1 VEIRAFRGS
10 LTFLKF
16 GLTLTKFFVRISAS
30 KFPSFVRQKRQDKKQ
45 FKPMKGSMMNIKKTI
60 SDWAKNIFSGSSC
73 GYEATIE
80 ELPSAPP
87 FLFTDSTGAGYCVT
101 IQPAASICAESKIHH
116 SKSNIESPSLGFWI
130 PTSGKSGSQVAF
142 REGDEEIYIHSI
154 DWLQAWRTDAA
165 TGEQAAL
172 ANDDALVENLTSLF
186 AEFLRDEIL
195 LPSLEKHLDEK
206 GIAHEIFTIDM
217 VGGIEPW
224 DEKNW
229 SFLFLPAEPIPSTH
243 YHLPDTAPSDWST
256 SRVIGLTGDGR
267 AAFFSYSRH
276 EVEPRG
282 YVDHINLESQITGID
297 SPAAIHAWLEE
308 TISANAA

>member
-1 VEIRAFRGS
+1 MEV
-10 LTFLKF
+10 
-16 GLTLTKFFVRISAS
+16 
-30 KFPSFVRQKRQDKKQ
+30 
-45 FKPMKGSMMNIKKTI
+45 KKTI
-60 SDWAKNIFSGSSC
+60 LQWAKSSFPL
-73 GYEATIE
+73 GNSAFQADIQD
-80 ELPSAPP
+80 LSSAPP

-101 IQPAASICAESKIHH
+101 IKPAASFCAESKIHH
-116 SKSNIESPSLGFWI
+116 SKSNIQGPSLGLWI

-142 REGDEEIYIHSI
+142 CEWDEEIYIHSI

-172 ANDDALVENLTSLF
+172 ANEDALVENLTSLF

-206 GIAHEIFTIDM
+206 GIAHEPFTVDM

-229 SFLFLPAEPIPSTH
+229 AFLFLPAEPIISSDP
-243 YHLPDTAPSDWST
+243 YDQPDWST

-267 AAFFSYSRH
+267 AALFSYSRH

-282 YVDHINLESQITGID
+282 YVDHINLESQALGID
-297 SPAAIHAWLEE
+297 SPVALQSWLED
-308 TISANAA
+308 TLPAISLNNN

>member
-1 VEIRAFRGS
+1 
-10 LTFLKF
+10 
-16 GLTLTKFFVRISAS
+16 
-30 KFPSFVRQKRQDKKQ
+30 
-45 FKPMKGSMMNIKKTI
+45 MNIKKTI

-101 IQPAASICAESKIHH
+101 IKPTASFCAESKIHH
-116 SKSNIESPSLGFWI
+116 SKSNIQGPSLGLWI
-130 PTSGKSGSQVAF
+130 PESGSNGAYVAF
-142 REGDEEIYIHSI
+142 RDGDEEILTFAV
-154 DWLQAWRTDAA
+154 DWLHATRTDAA
-165 TGEQAAL
+165 TGEQTTL
-172 ANDDALVENLTSLF
+172 VNEDAISENLSRLF
-186 AEFLRDEIL
+186 VDFLRDDIL
-195 LPSLEKHLDEK
+195 LPALDLWLGDR
-206 GIAHEIFTIDM
+206 GIMHETFTIDM
-217 VGGIEPW
+217 VGGIERW

-229 SFLFLPAEPIPSTH
+229 SFVFLPAEPIISSEPH
-243 YHLPDTAPSDWST
+243 DQPDWST

-297 SPAAIHAWLEE
+297 SPTTLQSWLEE

>member
-1 VEIRAFRGS
+1 MEI
-10 LTFLKF
+10 K
-16 GLTLTKFFVRISAS
+16 
-30 KFPSFVRQKRQDKKQ
+30 
-45 FKPMKGSMMNIKKTI
+45 NTI
-60 SDWAKNIFSGSSC
+60 SEWAKNTFPGSSC

-87 FLFTDSTGAGYCVT
+87 FLFTGSTDSGFCVT
-101 IQPAASICAESKIHH
+101 IKLSSLTSRHQPPATTASLQ
-116 SKSNIESPSLGFWI
+116 LGFWI
-130 PTSGKSGSQVAF
+130 PCSGKSGSQVTL
-142 REGDEEIYIHSI
+142 RDGDDDIYIQSI

-172 ANDDALVENLTSLF
+172 ANEDALLENLSALF

-195 LPSLEKHLDEK
+195 LPSLEKHLDDN

-229 SFLFLPAEPIPSTH
+229 SFLFLPAEPIPATH

-256 SRVIGLTGDGR
+256 SRVIGFTGDGH
-267 AAFFSYSRH
+267 AALFSYSRH

-297 SPAAIHAWLEE
+297 SPAAIHALVEE
-308 TISANAA
+308 TLAAIAA

>member
-1 VEIRAFRGS
+1 MIE
-10 LTFLKF
+10 
-16 GLTLTKFFVRISAS
+16 
-30 KFPSFVRQKRQDKKQ
+30 
-45 FKPMKGSMMNIKKTI
+45 IKKTI
-60 SDWAKNIFSGSSC
+60 SEWAKNTFPGSSC

-87 FLFTDSTGAGYCVT
+87 FLFTGSTDSGFCVT
-101 IQPAASICAESKIHH
+101 IKLSSLTSRHQPPATTASLQ
-116 SKSNIESPSLGFWI
+116 LGFWI
-130 PTSGKSGSQVAF
+130 PCSGKSGSQVTL
-142 REGDEEIYIHSI
+142 RDGDDDIYIQSI

-172 ANDDALVENLTSLF
+172 ANEDALLENLSALF

-195 LPSLEKHLDEK
+195 LPS
-206 GIAHEIFTIDM
+206 
-217 VGGIEPW
+217 W

-229 SFLFLPAEPIPSTH
+229 SFLFLPAEPIPATH

-256 SRVIGLTGDGR
+256 SRVIGFTGDGR
-267 AAFFSYSRH
+267 AALFSYSRH

-297 SPAAIHAWLEE
+297 SPAAIHALVEE
-308 TISANAA
+308 TLAAIAA

>member
-1 VEIRAFRGS
+1 
-10 LTFLKF
+10 
-16 GLTLTKFFVRISAS
+16 
-30 KFPSFVRQKRQDKKQ
+30 
-45 FKPMKGSMMNIKKTI
+45 MNIKKAI

-101 IQPAASICAESKIHH
+101 IKPAFSSSALSTRNPLLATAAE
-116 SKSNIESPSLGFWI
+116 PLLGLWI
-130 PTSGKSGSQVAF
+130 PTSGKSGSQVTLHD
-142 REGDEEIYIHSI
+142 GDEEILTFAV
-154 DWLQAWRTDAA
+154 DWLHATRTDAT
-165 TGEQAAL
+165 TGEQTTL
-172 ANDDALVENLTSLF
+172 VNEDAISENLSRLF
-186 AEFLRDEIL
+186 VDFLRDDIL
-195 LPSLEKHLDEK
+195 LPALELWLDDGGIKHET
-206 GIAHEIFTIDM
+206 FTMDM
-217 VGGIEPW
+217 VGGIESW

-229 SFLFLPAEPIPSTH
+229 SFVFLPAEPIISSEP
-243 YHLPDTAPSDWST
+243 YDQPDWST

-297 SPAAIHAWLEE
+297 SPTTLQSWLEE

>member
-1 VEIRAFRGS
+1 MEV
-10 LTFLKF
+10 
-16 GLTLTKFFVRISAS
+16 
-30 KFPSFVRQKRQDKKQ
+30 
-45 FKPMKGSMMNIKKTI
+45 KKTI
-60 SDWAKNIFSGSSC
+60 LQWAKSSFPL
-73 GYEATIE
+73 GNSAFQADIQD
-80 ELPSAPP
+80 LSSAPP

-101 IQPAASICAESKIHH
+101 IKPAASFCAESKIHH
-116 SKSNIESPSLGFWI
+116 SKSNIQGPSLGFWI

-142 REGDEEIYIHSI
+142 CEWDEEIYIHSI

-172 ANDDALVENLTSLF
+172 ANEDALVENLTSLF

-206 GIAHEIFTIDM
+206 GIAHEPFTVDM

-229 SFLFLPAEPIPSTH
+229 AFLFLPAEPIISSDP
-243 YHLPDTAPSDWST
+243 YDQPDWST

-267 AAFFSYSRH
+267 AALFSYSRH

-282 YVDHINLESQITGID
+282 YVDHINLESQALGID
-297 SPAAIHAWLEE
+297 SPVALQSWLED
-308 TISANAA
+308 TLPAISLNNN

>member
-1 VEIRAFRGS
+1 ME
-10 LTFLKF
+10 
-16 GLTLTKFFVRISAS
+16 
-30 KFPSFVRQKRQDKKQ
+30 
-45 FKPMKGSMMNIKKTI
+45 IKKTI
-60 SDWAKNIFSGSSC
+60 SEWAKNTFPGSSC

-87 FLFTDSTGAGYCVT
+87 FLFTGSTDSGFCVT
-101 IQPAASICAESKIHH
+101 IKLSSLTSRHQPPATTASLQ
-116 SKSNIESPSLGFWI
+116 LGFWI
-130 PTSGKSGSQVAF
+130 PCSGKSGSQVTL
-142 REGDEEIYIHSI
+142 RDGDDDIYIQSI

-172 ANDDALVENLTSLF
+172 ANEDALLENLSALF

-195 LPSLEKHLDEK
+195 LPSLEKHLDDN

-229 SFLFLPAEPIPSTH
+229 SFLFLPAEPIPATH

-256 SRVIGLTGDGR
+256 SRVIGFTGDGH
-267 AAFFSYSRH
+267 AALFSYSRH

-297 SPAAIHAWLEE
+297 SPAAIHALVEE
-308 TISANAA
+308 TLAAIAA

>member
-1 VEIRAFRGS
+1 
-10 LTFLKF
+10 
-16 GLTLTKFFVRISAS
+16 
-30 KFPSFVRQKRQDKKQ
+30 
-45 FKPMKGSMMNIKKTI
+45 MKGSMMEIKKTI
-60 SDWAKNIFSGSSC
+60 SDWAKGIFSGSSC

-87 FLFTDSTGAGYCVT
+87 FLFTGTTDSGFCVT
-101 IQPAASICAESKIHH
+101 IKLSSLPITSYSLPVTDATQPPATTAS
-116 SKSNIESPSLGFWI
+116 PQLGFWI
-130 PTSGKSGSQVAF
+130 PCSGKSGSQVTL
-142 REGDEEIYIHSI
+142 RDCDDDIYIQTI

-172 ANDDALVENLTSLF
+172 ANEDALVENLTSLF

-206 GIAHEIFTIDM
+206 GIAHEPFTADM

-229 SFLFLPAEPIPSTH
+229 TFVFLPESTRNQLLATRH
-243 YHLPDTAPSDWST
+243 GGNAAS
-256 SRVIGLTGDGR
+256 VIGVTGDGR
-267 AAFFSYSRH
+267 AALFSYSRH

-282 YVDHINLESQITGID
+282 YVDHINLEFQASGID
-297 SPAAIHAWLEE
+297 FPVALQSWLED
-308 TISANAA
+308 TLPAISLNNN

>member
-1 VEIRAFRGS
+1 ME
-10 LTFLKF
+10 
-16 GLTLTKFFVRISAS
+16 
-30 KFPSFVRQKRQDKKQ
+30 
-45 FKPMKGSMMNIKKTI
+45 IKKTI
-60 SDWAKNIFSGSSC
+60 SDWAKGIFSGSYC

-80 ELPSAPP
+80 DLPSAPP
-87 FLFTDSTGAGYCVT
+87 FLFTGSTDSGFCVT
-101 IQPAASICAESKIHH
+101 IKLSSLTSRHQPPATTAS
-116 SKSNIESPSLGFWI
+116 PQLGFWI
-130 PTSGKSGSQVAF
+130 PASGSQGSQCTM
-142 REGDEEIYIHSI
+142 REGDEEILTYAV

-172 ANDDALVENLTSLF
+172 ANEDALLENLSALF

-195 LPSLEKHLDEK
+195 LPSLEKHLDDN

-229 SFLFLPAEPIPSTH
+229 SFLFLPAEPIPATH

-256 SRVIGLTGDGR
+256 SRVIGFTGDGR
-267 AAFFSYSRH
+267 AALFSYSRH

-297 SPAAIHAWLEE
+297 SPAAIHALVEE
-308 TISANAA
+308 TLAAIAA

>member
-1 VEIRAFRGS
+1 ME
-10 LTFLKF
+10 
-16 GLTLTKFFVRISAS
+16 
-30 KFPSFVRQKRQDKKQ
+30 
-45 FKPMKGSMMNIKKTI
+45 IKKTI
-60 SDWAKNIFSGSSC
+60 SDWAKGIFSGSYC

-87 FLFTDSTGAGYCVT
+87 FLFTGSTDSGFCVT
-101 IQPAASICAESKIHH
+101 IKLAFSSLPITSCSLSVTDATQPPATTAS
-116 SKSNIESPSLGFWI
+116 PQLGFWI
-130 PTSGKSGSQVAF
+130 PCSGKSGSQVTL
-142 REGDEEIYIHSI
+142 RDCDDDIYIQSI
-154 DWLQAWRTDAA
+154 DWSKATRTDAA

-206 GIAHEIFTIDM
+206 GIAHEPFTVDM
-217 VGGIEPW
+217 VGGVEPW

-229 SFLFLPAEPIPSTH
+229 SFVFLPAEPIISSEP
-243 YHLPDTAPSDWST
+243 YDQPDWST

-297 SPAAIHAWLEE
+297 SPTTLQSWLEE

>member
-1 VEIRAFRGS
+1 
-10 LTFLKF
+10 
-16 GLTLTKFFVRISAS
+16 
-30 KFPSFVRQKRQDKKQ
+30 
-45 FKPMKGSMMNIKKTI
+45 MKGSMIEIKKTI

-87 FLFTDSTGAGYCVT
+87 FLFTDSTGSGYCVT
-101 IQPAASICAESKIHH
+101 IKPAASICAESKIHH
-116 SKSNIESPSLGFWI
+116 SKSNMQGPSLGFWI

-172 ANDDALVENLTSLF
+172 ANEDALVENLTSLF

-206 GIAHEIFTIDM
+206 GIAHEPFTVDM

-229 SFLFLPAEPIPSTH
+229 SFVFLPAEPIISSEP
-243 YHLPDTAPSDWST
+243 YDQPDWST

-297 SPAAIHAWLEE
+297 SPTTLQSWLEE

>member
-1 VEIRAFRGS
+1 ME
-10 LTFLKF
+10 
-16 GLTLTKFFVRISAS
+16 
-30 KFPSFVRQKRQDKKQ
+30 
-45 FKPMKGSMMNIKKTI
+45 IKKTI
-60 SDWAKNIFSGSSC
+60 SEWAKNTFPVSSC

-87 FLFTDSTGAGYCVT
+87 FLFTGSTDSGFCAT
-101 IQPAASICAESKIHH
+101 IKLSSLTSRHQPPATTAS
-116 SKSNIESPSLGFWI
+116 PQLGFWI
-130 PTSGKSGSQVAF
+130 PCSGKSGSQVTL
-142 REGDEEIYIHSI
+142 RDGDDDIYIQSI

-172 ANDDALVENLTSLF
+172 ANEDALLENLSALF

-195 LPSLEKHLDEK
+195 LPSLEKHLDDN

-229 SFLFLPAEPIPSTH
+229 SFLFLPAEPIPATH

-256 SRVIGLTGDGR
+256 SRVIGVTGDGR
-267 AAFFSYSRH
+267 AALFSYSRH
-276 EVEPRG
+276 EVEPSG

-297 SPAAIHAWLEE
+297 SPAAIHAWVEE
-308 TISANAA
+308 TLAAIAA